1 VSFIVD
7 MADRVSRDKR
17 SFSFEGGFEVNGHE
31 SGQEVKR
38 WRRVNFIYPAVG
50 RLIFA
55 SYLEVSLQTCSHL
68 FDSPRPFLSL
78 GSGVVLRR
86 GVP

>member
-1 VSFIVD
+1 MAEEMSIGESFL
-7 MADRVSRDKR
+7 
-17 SFSFEGGFEVNGHE
+17 FSDLFFEVTATE
-31 SGQEVKR
+31 SGQEAKR

-55 SYLEVSLQTCSHL
+55 SYLEVALQTFSHL

-78 GSGVVLRR
+78 GSGVVL
-86 GVP
+86 G